1 MIPVN
6 KIEYLIKR
14 YSDLEKELSSGSVD
28 KKEYAK
34 KSKEY
39 SNLGNIINQA
49 REYLNFEKDKMDL
62 EKIINDNETDHEM
75 KDMTKNE
82 LKTFQ

>member
-28 KKEYAK
+28 KKEYAA

-39 SNLGNIINQA
+39 SNLG
-49 REYLNFEKDKMDL
+49 EHY
-62 EKIINDNETDHEM
+62 
-75 KDMTKNE
+75 
-82 LKTFQ
+82 